1 MRRKIEFGCLLI
13 LTIVWLSFIGVY
25 LFAQGVTFL
34 QNGSYSVEYRP
45 DLGIPTRVDWMISD
59 SLLGSVK
66 RTPAYRFKADGRTPR
81 PRITSALY
89 TRSGYQR
96 GHLCPAADRSASKD
110 LMRSTFLMSNVC
122 PMTPDINTGAWKVTE
137 EEGRALARRGHRVNV
152 TAGPLFFPQDTSWIG
167 GHRVA
172 VPHAFIKFMWTNDE
186 LKYYNFWI
194 IENKW
199 KR

>member
-13 LTIVWLSFIGVY
+13 LTIGLLSFIGVY
-25 LFAQGVTFL
+25 LFAQGRLSLSNPT
-34 QNGSYSVEYRP
+34 YSVEYRP

-59 SLLGSVK
+59 SLMGSVK

-96 GHLCPAADRSASKD
+96 GHMCPAADRSASKD

-122 PMTPDINTGAWKVTE
+122 PMTTDINTGAWKITE
-137 EEGRALARRGHRVNV
+137 ETGRALALQGHKVNV
-152 TAGPLFFPQDTSWIG
+152 TAGALFFPRDTSWIG

-172 VPHAFIKFMWTNDE
+172 VPHAFIKFLWTDDE
-186 LKYYNFWI
+186 LHYYNFWI
-194 IENKW
+194 IENIW

>member
-13 LTIVWLSFIGVY
+13 LTVGLLSFIGVY
-25 LFAQGVTFL
+25 LFAQGRLSLSNPT
-34 QNGSYSVEYRP
+34 YSVEYRP
-45 DLGIPTRVDWMISD
+45 DLGIPTRVDWIISD
-59 SLLGSVK
+59 SLMGSVK
-66 RTPAYRFKADGRTPR
+66 RTPAFRFKADGRIPR

-122 PMTPDINTGAWKVTE
+122 PMTPALNTGAWKITE
-137 EEGRALARRGHRVNV
+137 ETGRALARRGHKVNV
-152 TAGPLFFPQDTSWIG
+152 TAGALFFPQDTTWIG

-172 VPHAFIKFMWTNDE
+172 VPHAFIKFLWTDDE
-186 LKYYNFWI
+186 LRYFNYWI
-194 IENKW
+194 IENK
-199 KR
+199 

>member
-13 LTIVWLSFIGVY
+13 LTIGLLSFIGVY
-25 LFAQGVTFL
+25 LFAQGRLSLSNPT
-34 QNGSYSVEYRP
+34 YSVEFRP

-59 SLLGSVK
+59 SLMGSVK
-66 RTPAYRFKADGRTPR
+66 RTPTFRFKTDGRTPR

-96 GHLCPAADRSASKD
+96 GHLCPAADRSASKE

-122 PMTPDINTGAWKVTE
+122 PMTPAINTGAWKITE
-137 EEGRALARRGHRVNV
+137 ETGRAIARKGHNVNV
-152 TAGPLFFPQDTSWIG
+152 TAGALFFPKDTTWIG

-172 VPHAFIKFMWTNDE
+172 VPHAFIKFLWTDDDLHYFN
-186 LKYYNFWI
+186 YWI
-194 IENKW
+194 IENK
-199 KR
+199 

>member
-13 LTIVWLSFIGVY
+13 ITIIWLLFIGVY
-25 LFAQGVTFL
+25 LFAQGRL
-34 QNGSYSVEYRP
+34 SLINSSYSVEYRP

-59 SLLGSVK
+59 SLMGSVK
-66 RTPAYRFKADGRTPR
+66 RTPTFRFKTDGRTPR

-96 GHLCPAADRSASKD
+96 GHLCPAADRSASKE

-122 PMTPDINTGAWKVTE
+122 PMTPAINTGAWKITE
-137 EEGRALARRGHRVNV
+137 ETGRAIARKGHNVNV
-152 TAGPLFFPQDTSWIG
+152 TAGALFFPKDTTWIG

-172 VPHAFIKFMWTNDE
+172 VPHAFIKFLWTNDD
-186 LKYYNFWI
+186 LHYFNYWI
-194 IENKW
+194 IENK
-199 KR
+199 